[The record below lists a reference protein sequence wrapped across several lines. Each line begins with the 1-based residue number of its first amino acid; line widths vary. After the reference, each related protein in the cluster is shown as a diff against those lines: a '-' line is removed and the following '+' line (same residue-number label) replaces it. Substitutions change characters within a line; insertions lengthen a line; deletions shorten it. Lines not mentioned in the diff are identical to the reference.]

1 MKPPTE
7 EQLNEEVDD
16 GYGLAYE
23 GEPSFIIQGALDTL
37 KMELDAL
44 EVTSEMVTDR
54 WATHQAFLVT
64 MVRHYTLS
72 IEMETEW
79 MDEVDQAAVTHYQ
92 QKLHEAEENL
102 KNETEEFEEGR
113 KSLQEAMNHKKRQ
126 MAVVADVL
134 RRSYTGHF

>member
-64 MVRHYTLS
+64 VVRHYTLS

-79 MDEVDQAAVTHYQ
+79 LDEVDQICFGPLPA
-92 QKLHEAEENL
+92 EA
-102 KNETEEFEEGR
+102 
-113 KSLQEAMNHKKRQ
+113 
-126 MAVVADVL
+126 
-134 RRSYTGHF
+134 TGG

>member
-102 KNETEEFEEGR
+102 KKETEEFEEGR
-113 KSLQEAMNHKKRQ
+113 RSSQEAMDHKKRQ

-134 RRSYTGHF
+134 RRSRTGHF

>member
-23 GEPSFIIQGALDTL
+23 GEPSFIIQEVLDTL